1 MKDNSVPY
9 NHAPKAIV
17 PGSVSASR
25 SGNMTHIRKAT
36 VEDAE
41 ALCLIYNHYV
51 LNTVITFEE
60 EPVAANEMAHR
71 IEEVTSSLP
80 WLVCVRDSEIVG
92 YAYAANWRARSA
104 YRHSVESSVY
114 LRHGIAR
121 QRLGTLLYEALL
133 AELARLPVH
142 AVMGGIVLPNESSVA
157 LHEKFGFEKTAHF
170 KQVGFKF
177 GQWLDVGYWQ
187 LIL

>member
-1 MKDNSVPY
+1 
-9 NHAPKAIV
+9 
-17 PGSVSASR
+17 
-25 SGNMTHIRKAT
+25 MTRIRKAS

-60 EPVAANEMAHR
+60 EPVTASQMSQR

-80 WLVCVRDSEIVG
+80 WLVCVRDDEILG
-92 YAYAANWRARSA
+92 YAYAAKWRARSA

-114 LRHGIAR
+114 LRDGIAR

-133 AELARLPVH
+133 AELARQPVH
-142 AVMGGIVLPNESSVA
+142 AVMGGIVLPNESSIA

>member
-1 MKDNSVPY
+1 MKDNSVPH
-9 NHAPKAIV
+9 NHAPKATAS
-17 PGSVSASR
+17 GSVSASR

-41 ALCLIYNHYV
+41 ALCVIYNHYV

-60 EPVAANEMAHR
+60 EPVTASQMSQR
-71 IEEVTSSLP
+71 IGEVTSSLP
-80 WLVCVRDSEIVG
+80 WLVCVRDDEIVG
-92 YAYAANWRARSA
+92 YAYAAKWRARSA

-121 QRLGTLLYEALL
+121 QRLGTSLYEALL
-133 AELARLPVH
+133 AELARGQVH
-142 AVMGGIVLPNESSVA
+142 AVMGGIALPNESSVA